1 MRVDNFMGGVMSMQM
16 EWWYW
21 VVIGFCLIG
30 LELIVPS
37 FTIIWFGLGA
47 LVVGAISGFWP
58 SLPVAGQIALWS
70 LTSVCFTLLWF
81 KFLKPKGDRTHAGM
95 SKEGIVGE
103 TGIIIRGTEDSYG
116 RGTVRFR
123 ISVLGADEWSC
134 YSNKVLTIGD
144 TVRVV
149 DIEGQILKVTK
160 I

>member
-1 MRVDNFMGGVMSMQM
+1 MKI

-21 VVIGFCLIG
+21 VVAGFCLIG

-47 LVVGAISGFWP
+47 LVVALLTFLWP
-58 SLPVAGQIALWS
+58 SFPVAGQVLLWS
-70 LTSVCFTLLWF
+70 VASVCFTVMWF
-81 KFLKPKGDRTHAGM
+81 KFLRPKKDRTHAGM

-103 TGIIIRGTEDSYG
+103 TGIIIRGTDDSYG

-123 ISVLGADEWSC
+123 ISVLGADEWGC
-134 YSNKVLTIGD
+134 YSEQILNVGD
-144 TVRVV
+144 SVRVV
-149 DIEGQILKVTK
+149 DIEGQILKVVK

>member
-1 MRVDNFMGGVMSMQM
+1 MQI

-21 VVIGFCLIG
+21 IIAGFCLIG
-30 LELIVPS
+30 LELIIPS
-37 FTIIWFGLGA
+37 FTIIWFGFGA
-47 LVVGAISGFWP
+47 LIVGLFILLWPGFPVSGQVF
-58 SLPVAGQIALWS
+58 LWS
-70 LTSVCFTLLWF
+70 LASISFTVLWF
-81 KFLKPKGDRTHAGM
+81 KFFKPKKDRTHAGM

-103 TGIIIRGTEDSYG
+103 TGIIIRGTDDSYG

-134 YSNKVLTIGD
+134 YAEAVLKVGD
-144 TVRVV
+144 SVRVV